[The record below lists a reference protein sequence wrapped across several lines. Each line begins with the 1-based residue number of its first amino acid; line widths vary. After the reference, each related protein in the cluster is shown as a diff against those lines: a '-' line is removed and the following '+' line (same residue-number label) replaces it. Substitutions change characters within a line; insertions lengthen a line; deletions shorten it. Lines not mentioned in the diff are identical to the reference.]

1 MGCNPEECE
10 MVSRKFYKGLLDHD
24 NYIVLVLRV
33 DLIMGLPLLCY
44 SSRQSP
50 KMNGFHETDT
60 WSRSFKAMS
69 EKVLDFLYRIV
80 YYDTGI
86 ENSPV
91 N

>member
-1 MGCNPEECE
+1 MAIRKGMGCNPEECE

-60 WSRSFKAMS
+60 WSRSFKVMYN
-69 EKVLDFLYRIV
+69 KK
-80 YYDTGI
+80 
-86 ENSPV
+86 
-91 N
+91 